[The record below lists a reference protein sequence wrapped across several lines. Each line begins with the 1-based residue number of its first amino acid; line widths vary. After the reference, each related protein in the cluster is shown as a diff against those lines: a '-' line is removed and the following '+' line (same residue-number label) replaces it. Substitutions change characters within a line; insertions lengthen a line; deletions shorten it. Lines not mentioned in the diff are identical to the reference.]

1 MTLRVS
7 IVSVSFAS
15 VAVEIKGV
23 AVEIKGFAD
32 DVVTNAAN
40 RRVIVCCNTL
50 SIPTSLH
57 VYIQRESEC
66 ETERMRERDTYM

>member
-1 MTLRVS
+1 MTLCVS
-7 IVSVSFAS
+7 IASVSFAA

-23 AVEIKGFAD
+23 AD
-32 DVVTNAAN
+32 DVVANAAN

-57 VYIQRESEC
+57 VYIKRESEC
-66 ETERMRERDTYM
+66 ETERMRIRGTYM